1 MTVEGLTYTQYVQS
15 LTNPNAVQTMLNL
28 ENAVN
33 SGAISQYE
41 FASTIETITGK
52 TVVPHRAYNGDIL
65 GYTLEEI
72 TTRNNANPINSNAS
86 TVSRGTIARPIS
98 STVSEGKSVIQGL
111 RGVGSKVVTGAGL
124 VAIAAA
130 AVGTGC
136 QLGLNIDKTL
146 YNLNPDIFGNTPIG
160 SLDTSSFEK
169 IIVDSAASGDLGG
182 KLLQA
187 IFGIDPSTGEGQMY
201 IDENAYAYMAAY
213 LQSIG
218 AFDFSTILD
227 EDSLDGVNFSQPISI
242 FNINASTQLYYT
254 NGSISPMYVS
264 EPLAI
269 STAGN
274 YLSVQVSASNYAN
287 ISIPCVAYVTSTNQ
301 VRLALLFDTSIYPSF
316 DRYIQWGLWNYVDG
330 KPTFL
335 GNTSVTT
342 YAYAYTYDGKSSNA
356 DEIILSPKT
365 GAFEISNFLIPIS
378 SAQDTTQHDFF
389 KKFYWACLFGERKTI
404 SPYDG
409 IDVQDGATLPSG
421 LTGVPADDLDTLQQQ
436 YPDLWNNA
444 IQYPVIQPDGS
455 VKNFTYVPIP
465 MPENNPRNSTQPET
479 GNSSQTDTSIQPDT
493 ATQTLI
499 EYLTKTLTNPYP
511 KTEQDM
517 TNDTPPENPIDTGE
531 GSTPTGALPVG
542 SASSLWAIYH
552 PTQAQIDSFGAW
564 LWSPN
569 FIDQIAKI
577 FNNPMESI
585 IGLHKVYATPIDAGN
600 STIHVGYL
608 DSGVASAYITQQ
620 YVYVDCG
627 TVDLMEQFGNVF
639 DYSPFSTV
647 KLYLPF
653 IGIVSLNLDEVMRSS
668 INVTY
673 GVDVLTG
680 ACLAIVNVS
689 RDGNESVLYQYSG
702 NCAVQYPLSSGS
714 YMGIVSSIIGV
725 AGSAIATVAT
735 GGGVAPL
742 ALGAMGA
749 AMNAHTS
756 VQNSGSFSGNSGAMG
771 GKRPYLIIE
780 RPQTKLADSFESFDG
795 VPTNYTVSV
804 GNCSGFIRFES
815 VHVTD
820 VDATDSELDEIQSLL
835 MSGVIV

>member
-1 MTVEGLTYTQYVQS
+1 MTVKGLTYTQYVQT

-28 ENAVN
+28 EDAVN

-72 TTRNNANPINSNAS
+72 TTTNNANPINSNAS

-98 STVSEGKSVIQGL
+98 STVSGGNSVIRGL

-124 VAIAAA
+124 IGIAAA

-187 IFGIDPSTGEGQMY
+187 IFGIDPNTGDGQMY

-213 LQSIG
+213 LQSAGFFNTGGSKSSGSSYASLYPDYPLPIPLNFPSITIKNSLSSYTRNWVYTLEGGEEPYMLLVVRASDSYVKPLMISKSSFTLKREAYSTTTGSLLETKRYG
-218 AFDFSTILD
+218 AQLQRFD
-227 EDSLDGVNFSQPISI
+227 DGN
-242 FNINASTQLYYT
+242 NYYFCELGGIT
-254 NGSISPMYVS
+254 TSNGFISPDFLITS
-264 EPLAI
+264 
-269 STAGN
+269 G
-274 YLSVQVSASNYAN
+274 
-287 ISIPCVAYVTSTNQ
+287 VAYSTSLNIVTNIT
-301 VRLALLFDTSIYPSF
+301 LAGLVYSGTITTDT
-316 DRYIQWGLWNYVDG
+316 
-330 KPTFL
+330 
-335 GNTSVTT
+335 
-342 YAYAYTYDGKSSNA
+342 
-356 DEIILSPKT
+356 
-365 GAFEISNFLIPIS
+365 
-378 SAQDTTQHDFF
+378 
-389 KKFYWACLFGERKTI
+389 
-404 SPYDG
+404 PYDG
-409 IDVQDGATLPSG
+409 VTTQDGATLPTG
-421 LTGVPADDLDTLQQQ
+421 LTGVPADDLSTLQQQ
-436 YPDLWNNA
+436 YPDLWNNS

-455 VKNFTYVPIP
+455 VKNYTYVPIP

-511 KTEQDM
+511 KTEEDM
-517 TNDTPPENPIDTGE
+517 QSDTPPENPTDTGE
-531 GSTPTGALPVG
+531 GSTPTGALPAG

-585 IGLHKVYATPIDAGN
+585 IGLHKVYATPIDAGS

-627 TVDLMEQFGNVF
+627 TVDLLEQFGNVF

-680 ACLAIVNVS
+680 ACLAIVTVS
-689 RDGNESVLYQYSG
+689 RDGNDSVLYQYSG

-804 GNCSGFIRFES
+804 GSCSGFIRFES

-820 VDATDSELDEIQSLL
+820 VDATDSELNEIQSLL